1 MGWVHTFSEKLNHGV
16 EFAIT
21 ILAMLMALVTGLQVF
36 FRYVLNH
43 SLFWSEEVGRILL
56 VWITFL
62 GATVAYRR
70 KAHVGIDV
78 VVRRMASDRHR
89 TLERLLLAVSCLF
102 FLVLIVFGVQFIRF
116 VAHQKTAALG
126 LPMGLPYSVIPL
138 SGLIFCVHAA
148 SLGLDSSARLAHRAG
163 HGLKD
168 KEVS

>member
-1 MGWVHTFSEKLNHGV
+1 MGWVHTFSEKLNRAVEIAIGV
-16 EFAIT
+16 
-21 ILAMLMALVTGLQVF
+21 LAMLMALVTGLQVF

-62 GATVAYRR
+62 GATIAYRR

-78 VVRRMASDRHR
+78 VVRRMAPDKHR

-102 FLVLIVFGVQFIRF
+102 FLVLIVFGVRFIGF

-126 LPMGLPYSVIPL
+126 LPMGLPYTVIPL

-148 SLGLDSSARLAHRAG
+148 SLGLDSSARSARRSS

-168 KEVS
+168 EGVD